1 MGALCGRP
9 AVQCGHGMP
18 APSVK
23 RAKRQHQ
30 GSSGY
35 ESFQFQRQAWSGEVG
50 VGTELEG
57 SAWASGL
64 SPSMGE
70 EPRALKRP
78 FCLLWTQSYFLPEP
92 LVYVIPG
99 AHSDS
104 QNSDSLSFDGS
115 CTKRFTSISPPSA
128 LGADR
133 VCTQGLVRGGA
144 ARGWGEG
151 ATCQT
156 RPG

>member
-1 MGALCGRP
+1 MTHPQGKGSSPRLLSPPPTPARRQLD
-9 AVQCGHGMP
+9 AVQ
-18 APSVK
+18 ALLLS
-23 RAKRQHQ
+23 A
-30 GSSGY
+30 
-35 ESFQFQRQAWSGEVG
+35 GEQEGLVCK
-50 VGTELEG
+50 VDQLEG